1 MTRRLASVKQLP
13 GFRIHKKTW
22 VSVEMCGS
30 KRRNGEILLNFKT
43 SRSWF
48 LFKGVLNMCLFNLWN
63 HVLKFASGGANEHH
77 PPNARIP
84 TWNLLNI
91 DDTDMINMKFHRIQ
105 CVCVFFSL
113 NDRRGDTWSNVNQNL
128 IWKRIPDVY
137 PNMMKRSYL
146 KTQMFRFLG
155 SSKLSFKYWC
165 CQCLI
170 EGEST
175 VTLASNNC
183 FQTKISKSMK
193 RFPRY
198 EFSSFLVGE
207 WDLFTVLPENISL
220 KKGGW
225 LGDASAS
232 HTETSFVHGDVRVF
246 SPPMPRCRK

>member
-1 MTRRLASVKQLP
+1 MFVQFVKPCFEICIWWSKWTSSTKCKDSHLEFVEHRRYWHDQYE
-13 GFRIHKKTW
+13 
-22 VSVEMCGS
+22 VSQDPV
-30 KRRNGEILLNFKT
+30 
-43 SRSWF
+43 
-48 LFKGVLNMCLFNLWN
+48 
-63 HVLKFASGGANEHH
+63 
-77 PPNARIP
+77 
-84 TWNLLNI
+84 
-91 DDTDMINMKFHRIQ
+91 

-220 KKGGW
+220 KKGDD
-225 LGDASAS
+225 LGMLPQVTPKPASCM
-232 HTETSFVHGDVRVF
+232 E
-246 SPPMPRCRK
+246 M